1 MATRASRQTTGVT
14 NYAKPASV
22 AGTTAIVGGVKM
34 TTAGTRSGIGMI
46 TITTTKVITVE
57 SVLDLK
63 QMSFRSS
70 VVR

>member
-34 TTAGTRSGIGMI
+34 TTAGTLSGIGM
-46 TITTTKVITVE
+46 ITTTKVITVE